1 MYLEKFIEYIN
12 KYQIEDESLLNLLMD
27 FIEENEIPLSEMID
41 EIKAD
46 KEFKKI
52 FYDDLVKNGEI
63 YFKDKNSKKIK
74 RPKKHNLNW

>member
-1 MYLEKFIEYIN
+1 MHLKKFIEYIN
-12 KYQIEDESLLNLLMD
+12 KNQIEDVSLLNLLMD
-27 FIEENEIPLSEMID
+27 FIEENEIPLSEIID

-63 YFKDKNSKKIK
+63 YFIDKKSKKIK
-74 RPKKHNLNW
+74 RPKIYDLDW